1 MPFIRQPL
9 ELDEIEPLVHF
20 KACILYGSRRLD
32 ERQFKSFFGASSRT
46 ISVLWCML
54 CDQQKSPPFKVIH
67 LLWALAWLKQ
77 YPTETVLAALFKAS
91 AKTIRKRVKM
101 VLEAIN
107 SRYFDVVSTIFY

>member
-1 MPFIRQPL
+1 MPFFRQPL
-9 ELDEIEPLVHF
+9 ELDDIEILIHF
-20 KACILYGSRRLD
+20 NASATYGRRRLD
-32 ERQFKSFFGASSRT
+32 ARQFKSFFRASPRT
-46 ISVLWCML
+46 ISVLWFML